1 MLLLAVIGLRLGL
14 IGERRWRVLGLLGGL
29 GSGRAGAIGLQLA
42 VRRLWGALISG

>member
-1 MLLLAVIGLRLGL
+1 MLLLAVIGLGL